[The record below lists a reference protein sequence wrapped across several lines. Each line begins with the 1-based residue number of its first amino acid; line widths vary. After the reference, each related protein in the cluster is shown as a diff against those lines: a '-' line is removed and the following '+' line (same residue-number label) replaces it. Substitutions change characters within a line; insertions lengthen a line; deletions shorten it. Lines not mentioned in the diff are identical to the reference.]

1 MLSLAI
7 TFLIIALIAAL
18 LGFTGLAII
27 SVEIAKLLFLVF
39 IVLFVIA
46 LIFGL
51 RMRRRP
57 PLVWFFS
64 KVVNAG
70 PPHPEVCARATPS
83 GLRGLASDGRAGQ
96 PQKFTR
102 HVYVM
107 IDVPFW
113 KDSA

>member
-1 MLSLAI
+1 
-7 TFLIIALIAAL
+7 LIAAL

-57 PLVWFFS
+57 PLV
-64 KVVNAG
+64 
-70 PPHPEVCARATPS
+70 
-83 GLRGLASDGRAGQ
+83 
-96 PQKFTR
+96 
-102 HVYVM
+102 
-107 IDVPFW
+107 
-113 KDSA
+113 